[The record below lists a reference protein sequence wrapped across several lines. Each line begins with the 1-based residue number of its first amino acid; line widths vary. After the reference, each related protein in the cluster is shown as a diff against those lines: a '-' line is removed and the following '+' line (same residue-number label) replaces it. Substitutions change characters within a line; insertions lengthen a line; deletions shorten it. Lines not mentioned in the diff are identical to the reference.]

1 MTNKLIISP
10 HKPSSKASFT
20 YDWESIPDFQDR
32 DTAKV
37 LIESLHKTYEQS
49 IKEVE
54 KVAKRYTNAFSKTVY
69 ALKQQLPHGLFQS
82 VCREALNLNDDQ
94 MACYVQIGQY
104 IDQGAVFGK
113 ALEMVNLM
121 EPRAASKLLKAPDDV
136 KSRYVATFEATGK
149 VPSQR
154 DFLPQK
160 RSDHAVPITGQLP
173 PSTTNPLEARLR
185 MRQTNVRLVDVLFVV
200 AEVLK
205 ERDHTDPEIRDA
217 VDYLKSILTVHTTSI

>member
-20 YDWESIPDFQDR
+20 YDWESITDLQHR

-37 LIESLHKTYEQS
+37 LIDSLHKAYEQS

-54 KVAKRYTNAFSKTVY
+54 QVAKRYTNALSRTVY
-69 ALKQQLPHGLFQS
+69 SLKQQLPHGLFQS
-82 VCREALNLNDDQ
+82 VCRQALNLNDDQ

-104 IDQGAVFGK
+104 IDQGAVLGK

-121 EPRAASKLLKAPDDV
+121 EPRAASKLLKAPDEV
-136 KSRYVATFEATGK
+136 KGRYVATFEATGK

-154 DFLPQK
+154 DFN
-160 RSDHAVPITGQLP
+160 
-173 PSTTNPLEARLR
+173 STTKPHEPPEPRSERPPVTNSIEEARRRIVDNNIHLAHACGAIAELLKKQNTASNESKNILRFLR
-185 MRQTNVRLVDVLFVV
+185 MQ
-200 AEVLK
+200 
-205 ERDHTDPEIRDA
+205 I
-217 VDYLKSILTVHTTSI
+217 DYLLNT